1 MARKI
6 LGSALLAFG
15 LACGPGDSRDAAQT
29 LDAGGARETS
39 APADTRAAI
48 VFLGTSLTAGLGLTE
63 DQAFPA
69 LIQDTLDALGI
80 PLRVVNSGVSGE
92 TTAGGLRRI
101 GWLVRQPVSVLV
113 VELGA
118 NDGLRGLD
126 VDAMRSNLQ
135 TIIDRTKAAHPDARI
150 VLLGMQAPPNL
161 GGRYTQAFSKVFSDL
176 AATNGTALVPF
187 LLEGVAGVPELN
199 QTDGIHPTA
208 GGHELLARTVWRVL
222 ERIVRQ

>member
-1 MARKI
+1 M
-6 LGSALLAFG
+6 
-15 LACGPGDSRDAAQT
+15 
-29 LDAGGARETS
+29 
-39 APADTRAAI
+39 PADTRAAI

-92 TTAGGLRRI
+92 TTAGGLRRVD
-101 GWLVRQPVSVLV
+101 WLVRQPVSVLV
-113 VELGA
+113 LELGA

-150 VLLGMQAPPNL
+150 VLLGMRAPPNL
-161 GGRYTQAFSKVFSDL
+161 GDLYTQAFNRVFSDL
-176 AATNGTALVPF
+176 AAANGAALVPF
-187 LLEGVAGVPELN
+187 LLEGVAGVPQVN

-208 GGHELLARTVWRVL
+208 RGHELLARNVWRVL
-222 ERIVRQ
+222 EHIVRQ

>member
-29 LDAGGARETS
+29 LDAGSARETP

-92 TTAGGLRRI
+92 TTAGGLRRVD
-101 GWLVRQPVSVLV
+101 WLVRQPVTVLV

-126 VDAMRSNLQ
+126 VDVMRSNLQ

-161 GGRYTQAFSKVFSDL
+161 GDRYTQAFNGVFSDL
-176 AATNGTALVPF
+176 AAANGVALVPF
-187 LLEGVAGVPELN
+187 LLEGVAGVPQLN

-208 GGHELLARTVWRVL
+208 RGHELLARSVWRVL
-222 ERIVRQ
+222 EPIVRQ